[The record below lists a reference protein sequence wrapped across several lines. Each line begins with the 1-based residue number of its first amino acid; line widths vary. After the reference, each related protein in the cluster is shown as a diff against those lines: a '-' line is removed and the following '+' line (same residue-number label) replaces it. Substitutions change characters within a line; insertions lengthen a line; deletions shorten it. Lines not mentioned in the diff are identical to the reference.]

1 MNNSRRVAIREVYP
15 HDRDA
20 LRQFFLS
27 LDKDDRYRR
36 FGRAMANE
44 AVATYVDKLDFSES
58 HVLAAYDR
66 RADMVGV
73 LELAQLHDGGCEI
86 AVVVGR
92 GQRGSGIGTALMDRA
107 LLKAKVLGCPRVV
120 LLCQVD
126 NQPMRRLARSAGLQ
140 SSQADG
146 DVEGRL
152 ELRPASLGEV
162 TEDAAREAV
171 GNATYAS
178 LLATR
183 TWAELFERAL
193 QATRMLVPQRQG

>member
-1 MNNSRRVAIREVYP
+1 MPRRVAIRELHP

-20 LRQFFLS
+20 LRAFFLA
-27 LDKDDRYRR
+27 LNEDDRYRR
-36 FGRAMANE
+36 FGRAMSHDALI
-44 AVATYVDKLDFSES
+44 AYVERIDFADT

-73 LELAQLHDGGCEI
+73 LELAQLHDGVCEI
-86 AVVVGR
+86 AVVVGHTK
-92 GQRGSGIGTALMDRA
+92 RGSGIGKALMDRA
-107 LLKAKVLGCPRVV
+107 LLKAKVLGSPRVV

-126 NQPMRRLARSAGLQ
+126 NAAMRRLAKSAGLQ
-140 SSQADG
+140 SSEADG
-146 DVEGRL
+146 DVEGHL
-152 ELRPASLGEV
+152 DLAPAALSEV
-162 TEDAAREAV
+162 TEDATREAV

-193 QATRMLVPQRQG
+193 QVTRCLVPQR